1 MYTIW
6 TDPDYDL
13 AVIISK
19 EILQWIEWIGCNGK
33 VQWEVLEEEE
43 KLNKQD
49 SNKMKK
55 MYSYIS
61 QDSDKKL
68 SSKSFSIKSTKGMK
82 KALRFQL

>member
-1 MYTIW
+1 MYTNW
-6 TDPDYDL
+6 KDHDYDL

-33 VQWEVLEEEE
+33 VIWEVLEED
-43 KLNKQD
+43 KPNMQD

-61 QDSDKKL
+61 QDTNKK
-68 SSKSFSIKSTKGMK
+68 STSAKCTKGMK
-82 KALRFQL
+82 KALRFHL